1 MSSDDYPYIYTVFQ
15 PTQENFKGIKGMI
28 NNSIKNSK
36 LTSVSTGRYTYTGEG
51 GCHDDYAKVHND
63 CNNDN
68 NCTYIGHQSNGCWH
82 KLRKDPNGNSVPSTY
97 TRGFYGLKTKM
108 AQEAEY
114 LAAQEAA
121 KQAREE
127 AAAAAAA
134 VAAAEAAAEAKKKAE
149 EEAKKEAKKE
159 AEKEKLARERR
170 RIAYEEKLKTWINSE
185 EKQWESSQVEI
196 EDKWNAKQRQ
206 MHNSWTKEEKERRK
220 RENEKWNRTE
230 KERKDKKIA
239 EYNEMIDEKRVEFEA
254 NESSYKNALDEISAE
269 TDAKR
274 AEWNTFKSAFC
285 PSQGTFNLNDLK
297 NSFGPNYPDINRYAT
312 IKSETKSTYDLLKR
326 SEICTTIDNSELIEK
341 YNNKVTNEQ
350 DILKDEHGELL
361 RFFEKNIYNLS
372 QRQIEEKENA
382 KQGNNSMDYS
392 TGDNINKRKSFYQG
406 VQSYERNWYIRL
418 IEIIYISVWVLM
430 SISLLLKPEISM
442 INKFLYIILFL
453 ILPYFVF
460 NFIIYY
466 IDSIIH
472 YFNKNFNVYDNIY
485 NHVK

>member
-1 MSSDDYPYIYTVFQ
+1 MSSDDYPYIYTLFQ
-15 PTQENFKGIKGMI
+15 PTQENFKGIANIVNK
-28 NNSIKNSK
+28 SIKNNK

-51 GCHDDYAKVHND
+51 GCHNNLANVYND
-63 CNNDN
+63 CNNDDK
-68 NCTYIGHQSNGCWH
+68 CTYIGQQSNGCWH
-82 KLRKDPNGNSVPSTY
+82 KLRKDPQGNSIPSTY
-97 TRGFYGLKTKM
+97 TKGFYGLKTKM

-134 VAAAEAAAEAKKKAE
+134 VAAEAASKAAKARVEAEAAAER
-149 EEAKKEAKKE
+149 
-159 AEKEKLARERR
+159 EKEKLARERR

-196 EDKWNAKQRQ
+196 EDKWNAKQRR
-206 MHNSWTKEEKERRK
+206 MHNSWTRKEKERRK
-220 RENEKWNRTE
+220 RVNEKWNRKE

-239 EYNEMIDEKRVEFEA
+239 EYNELIDEKRIEFEA

-341 YNNKVTNEQ
+341 YNKKVTNEQ

-382 KQGNNSMDYS
+382 KQVNNSMDYS

-442 INKFLYIILFL
+442 IKKLLYIILFL
-453 ILPYFVF
+453 ILPYFAF

-466 IDSIIH
+466 INSIIH